1 MSSAVCRAVAFTA
14 ATTSAPCASV
24 RSVRRLISSAC
35 AVLDATNSALS
46 ALICARRPRPSAAD
60 GTRSTGVSSSS
71 ASDGASRMDF
81 GLRSVAAGF
90 CGGASRCLRPRARFG
105 SSFSS
110 SVPFGDARSIVIARE
125 RVASPVVSSSSSSSS
140 SSNAGTFAAA
150 FLAALATDSAFGDLT
165 LFRGES
171 GGLPVPRGETGGV
184 FFSPPLLLSMD
195 EWGLSAV
202 SSRGRKSEA
211 SDILLSSRVLSNV
224 PESPNASAVRN
235 IPFPPFFPVPSPPPM
250 PARFSGFTSGFLDAS
265 SDAPDASPE
274 ASLPAG
280 VSNLSE
286 LVVPLRWKLS
296 TREKSSSRSTVVSIA
311 PSLAA
316 ATAAACLG
324 LRRLPRDRVP
334 VWWSNATESGD
345 F

>member
-1 MSSAVCRAVAFTA
+1 M
-14 ATTSAPCASV
+14 
-24 RSVRRLISSAC
+24 
-35 AVLDATNSALS
+35 
-46 ALICARRPRPSAAD
+46 
-60 GTRSTGVSSSS
+60 
-71 ASDGASRMDF
+71 
-81 GLRSVAAGF
+81 
-90 CGGASRCLRPRARFG
+90 
-105 SSFSS
+105 
-110 SVPFGDARSIVIARE
+110 
-125 RVASPVVSSSSSSSS
+125 
-140 SSNAGTFAAA
+140 
-150 FLAALATDSAFGDLT
+150 

-184 FFSPPLLLSMD
+184 FFSPPLLLSMA

-274 ASLPAG
+274 ASPPAG

-334 VWWSNATESGD
+334 VWWSKATESGD
-345 F
+345 FRRAPPTIRGDGVCLPIRRTPGGLGVACANDPLLLALLSLLTLLSLPSLPCVCGASSALASGATDGLRASVNASDADEGEGASVSRIRSASTLARYIPSHGWSQSLSPVVKLK